1 MFVTLAMI
9 PSSHPDRAYNPA
21 WRSTAAT
28 PGRTVASPMAAS
40 SNGTGTS
47 SVGPPT
53 YAYAPGY
60 SKKVCPASRLRPAEL
75 TESTCGRPLGLRFH
89 PKTGDL
95 YIADAYKGLMRV
107 GPGGGK
113 ATVLMNQAGRA
124 LLRFTNRVDVDQV
137 TSEAFFTDSSM
148 NYSRSQHERVTATGD
163 STGRIMKYDPK
174 TSSVTVLSPVS
185 RTSTASP

>member
-1 MFVTLAMI
+1 VAFDGSDTGPYSRV
-9 PSSHPDRAYNPA
+9 SD
-21 WRSTAAT
+21 
-28 PGRTVASPMAAS
+28 GRILKW
-40 SNGTGTS
+40 NGHELGWS
-47 SVGPPT
+47 T
-53 YAYAPGY
+53 YAYAHAPGY